1 MNDFP
6 PKLIKKDRTLESFF
20 KTGITPKKP
29 KSFLKIAFIGSHG
42 VGKTTLCSSVHARL
56 KQKNIASFMIDE
68 IASDLPKGFEVNEKT
83 DFESQFYILLKQMER
98 ELINTK
104 KHYRV
109 LCCDR
114 SVVDSLAYSHNAM
127 KTLKKIERHEINFM
141 EHFVKYWLKTYDYLF
156 LVEPFADVIE
166 DDSYRSTD
174 VQFRDTIHQIILDY
188 IDTMKIAK
196 KVYHIAGTIE
206 ERTEK
211 TMKILHDDLWGEKSK
226 LI

>member
-1 MNDFP
+1 MKVFP
-6 PKLIKKDRTLESFF
+6 SKLIKKEKSLESFF
-20 KTGITPKKP
+20 KTKLKPKKP
-29 KSFLKIAFIGSHG
+29 KNFLKIAFIGSHG

-83 DFESQFYILLKQMER
+83 DFESQFYILLKQMEK
-98 ELINTK
+98 ELIQTK
-104 KHYRV
+104 KHYKV

-127 KTLKKIERHEINFM
+127 KTLKKIKPHEIDFM
-141 EHFVKYWLKTYDYLF
+141 EHFVKYWLKTYDHLF
-156 LVEPFADVIE
+156 LVEPFADIIE

-174 VQFRDTIHQIILDY
+174 VEFRDKIHNIILDY
-188 IDTMKIAK
+188 IDSMKIAK
-196 KVYHIAGTIE
+196 KVHSITGTIE

-211 TMKILHDDLWGEKSK
+211 AMKILQDDLWGEK
-226 LI
+226 

>member
-1 MNDFP
+1 VKDFP
-6 PKLIKKDRTLESFF
+6 SKLIKKERNLEFF
-20 KTGITPKKP
+20 FETKLKSKKP
-29 KSFLKIAFIGSHG
+29 KKFLKIAFIGSHG

-56 KQKNIASFMIDE
+56 KQQNIASFMIDE

-98 ELINTK
+98 ELIQTK

-127 KTLKKIERHEINFM
+127 KTLKKIEPHEIDFM

-156 LVEPFADVIE
+156 LVESFADIIE

-174 VQFRDTIHQIILDY
+174 VEFRDKIHKIILEY
-188 IDTMKIAK
+188 IDSMKIAK
-196 KVYHIAGTIE
+196 KVHSISGTIE
-206 ERTEK
+206 ERTDK
-211 TMKILHDDLWGEKSK
+211 AMKILQDDLWGEK
-226 LI
+226 